1 MDMLDQAHK
10 PTPAPI
16 PPHVA
21 ASEGPIK
28 IHTPKQEATI
38 DAVKDLDRME
48 RPAFKYEEIDFSF
61 LENTKPKITKNRQI
75 PNKIKLYKSKITSP
89 PYLKIFT

>member
-1 MDMLDQAHK
+1 
-10 PTPAPI
+10 
-16 PPHVA
+16 
-21 ASEGPIK
+21 
-28 IHTPKQEATI
+28 
-38 DAVKDLDRME
+38 ME

-75 PNKIKLYKSKITSP
+75 PNKIKLYKSKVTSP